1 MTARLRAQ
9 LPQRPLPDSER
20 RERRSGGGALTGN
33 RPESGRGG
41 FGFYLPLP
49 GDELGALPREN
60 RGAGLRP
67 ARVGGKREEGRR
79 RAAGLGAAGALFW
92 ETMPRRAPA
101 LPPGLHQRPP
111 GPTPPLR
118 PRFLRAQLWWRRGL
132 PPAGPLRAR
141 GGRDPRS
148 SAFIRRAEAGSL
160 PAPLA
165 PARDGD

>member
-92 ETMPRRAPA
+92 ETMPRRASA

-111 GPTPPLR
+111 GPTPPPPPPFPPGAALVAAGAVPGGASACAGWERSALLR
-118 PRFLRAQLWWRRGL
+118 LY
-132 PPAGPLRAR
+132 PPR
-141 GGRDPRS
+141 GGGQPPRS
-148 SAFIRRAEAGSL
+148 PRPSPGW
-160 PAPLA
+160 
-165 PARDGD
+165 